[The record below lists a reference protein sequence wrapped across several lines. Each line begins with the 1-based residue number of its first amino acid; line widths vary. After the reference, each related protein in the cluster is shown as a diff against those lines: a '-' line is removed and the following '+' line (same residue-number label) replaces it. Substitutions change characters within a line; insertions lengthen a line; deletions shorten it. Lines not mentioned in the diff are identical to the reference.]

1 MREALW
7 SAAARRRFVT
17 LQIGMGRQQPEELR
31 ALIEDFVK

>member
-17 LQIGMGRQQPEELR
+17 FQSGVEPVEPPHSKAFG
-31 ALIEDFVK
+31 AL